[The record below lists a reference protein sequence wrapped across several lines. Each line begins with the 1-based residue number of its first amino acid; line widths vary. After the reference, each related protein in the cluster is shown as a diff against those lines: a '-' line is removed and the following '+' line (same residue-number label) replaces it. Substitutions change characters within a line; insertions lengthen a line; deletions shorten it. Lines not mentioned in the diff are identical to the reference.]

1 MNHATSPIKPSWNPW
16 PWSIIGF
23 FVVFV
28 SCVFSFVVF
37 ATHQPMDLVRKDYY
51 EEELKYQKQIDS
63 YERTQSLVEKVSV
76 RYEPKPEQLI
86 IALPEA
92 AVRKPSQGKVH
103 LYRPSDAQLDR
114 HLDLSME
121 SSASARQTLK
131 VQGLKPGLWKLRLD
145 WMSDGQSYSHEQT
158 LVIPPK
164 AS

>member
-1 MNHATSPIKPSWNPW
+1 MNATSSSKPSWNPW
-16 PWSIIGF
+16 PWAIIGF

-37 ATHQPMDLVRKDYY
+37 ATRQPMDLVRQDYY

-63 YERTQSLVEKVSV
+63 HQRTESLLEKVSV

-86 IALPEA
+86 IALPSA
-92 AVRKPSQGKVH
+92 TSRNASQGTVH

-114 HLDLSME
+114 HLDLSLD
-121 SSASARQTLK
+121 ASARQTLN
-131 VQGLKPGLWKLRLD
+131 VQGMKPGLWKLRLN
-145 WMSDGQSYSHEQT
+145 WTTGGETYSHEQT